1 MSLREA
7 IIKRVE
13 DKNNAELQ
21 EVIED
26 SIGNAEVTLP
36 GLGVLFEI
44 IWQHSADEDRQ
55 RMVQTLHDQI
65 QQAPS
70 EPNS

>member
-13 DKNNAELQ
+13 DKNDAELQ
-21 EVIED
+21 EVIQD

-44 IWQHSADEDRQ
+44 IWQHSAAEDRQ
-55 RMVQTLHDQI
+55 RMVKTLHDQI
-65 QQAPS
+65 QNS
-70 EPNS
+70 SPNS